1 MRDFMKIA
9 CIIFVSLFV
18 IIIGYLMFGSSG
30 GITYDEYLS
39 QNTSY
44 DWEFVEGYKC
54 IGAYDEMLVLETVE
68 NDFRLTIYFNNDE
81 ISNIDLIQ
89 NEDSCENMDMLID
102 EIEEALDV
110 TFWYQW

>member
-1 MRDFMKIA
+1 MKDFMKIA

-18 IIIGYLMFGSSG
+18 IAIGYLMFGSDNG
-30 GITYDEYLS
+30 MTYDEYLS

-44 DWEFVEGYKC
+44 EWEFVESYVC
-54 IGAYDEMLVLETVE
+54 IGVYDEILTLETVE

-81 ISNIDLIQ
+81 ISDINLIQ
-89 NEDSCENMDMLID
+89 NEDSYEDMDMLID